1 MKQRAKQTLQGKYWP
16 ILGVSILGGILQG
29 SFFTLLA
36 DIYDPQDGILVLFSN
51 FAMDL
56 HALIRIW
63 ITMVIL
69 SWIYSIFV
77 GHTIWIGLTKYYLES
92 VQRTPSVSSTPFT
105 TWDQLLSQ
113 TSQFCGLK
121 SFQSLSRISAH
132 RFQLTQT
139 QSSMKTTTLCAQ
151 FTATTM
157 QSPAVFPL

>member
-1 MKQRAKQTLQGKYWP
+1 MWTSDEMKQRAKQTLQGKYWP

-29 SFFTLLA
+29 SFFTLLT

-77 GHTIWIGLTKYYLES
+77 GHTIWIGLTQYFFYYGIEYDIVLYYKILFGIGS
-92 VQRTPSVSSTPFT
+92 KNTFRFT
-105 TWDQLLSQ
+105 
-113 TSQFCGLK
+113 
-121 SFQSLSRISAH
+121 SF
-132 RFQLTQT
+132 
-139 QSSMKTTTLCAQ
+139 
-151 FTATTM
+151 
-157 QSPAVFPL
+157 